1 MFPFIIV
8 VWSWLKLF
16 ADASTQRAGFL
27 LWSRPQ
33 LGEAVL
39 LLAKWPVNHI
49 TSDALPLTSVG
60 SEPTDSWT
68 EKWVVF
74 FLALYH
80 HLEVRCEYDILSLH
94 FCCFYF
100 FFRIAKYV
108 NFYTHKSHKTDLIHE
123 SANFNQQLQQIYDDM
138 FQIKSKFSS
147 FLPQCFLSF
156 ITNKR
161 PSICGEVKLSPC
173 WRKIFSCVW

>member
-1 MFPFIIV
+1 M
-8 VWSWLKLF
+8 
-16 ADASTQRAGFL
+16 
-27 LWSRPQ
+27 
-33 LGEAVL
+33 
-39 LLAKWPVNHI
+39 
-49 TSDALPLTSVG
+49 
-60 SEPTDSWT
+60 
-68 EKWVVF
+68 VF

-173 WRKIFSCVW
+173 